1 MTIRDMLMRFSSYIL
16 QILSYLGYIYL
27 ASKLFLVFPGFKV
40 VFSHIS
46 IIQFKKNWPYGQNY
60 G

>member
-1 MTIRDMLMRFSSYIL
+1 MLMGFWSYIL
-16 QILSYLGYIYL
+16 QILSYLDCIYL
-27 ASKLFLVFPGFKV
+27 SSKLFLVFSGLKI